1 MNSNNNK
8 VKYSGI
14 GIVSGLTLVFVILKL
29 FNIVNWPWIVV
40 LSPIWITSILVL
52 AVFIVILV
60 AGRIKKGK
68 W

>member
-1 MNSNNNK
+1 MNSNHNK
-8 VKYSGI
+8 VKYGGI
-14 GIVSGLTLVFVILKL
+14 GIISGLTLVFVILKI
-29 FNIVNWPWIVV
+29 FNIIDWPWIVV
-40 LSPIWITSILVL
+40 LSPIWISSLLAL